1 MHFYILRTI
10 FIIILGLPFLVSS
23 QQEERFTSFGV
34 TPNPVNKR
42 LYRNLHTTSDPIS
55 RIKIIDTIANI
66 HIRYGNTD
74 SIIYYGN
81 FLKSEVVKYQK
92 NIPNSDEYISKSY
105 HILGKGKLSKGLY
118 DDAMKYHL
126 DGLSISPAST
136 MSTLFYT
143 HQLDLAIIYLHKEE
157 YDTALPILHN
167 CIEKTTDKKLNLLA
181 KKALADLHLFKKEI
195 GIAQS
200 LYHEVLDQ
208 LDPGKDLKT
217 QLKIRL
223 NLGRINSITKE
234 YDHAMD
240 QFSFVKEK
248 AIQNHF
254 YDLYIDAV
262 FQMGIIY
269 YTLEQYD
276 AAEMILN
283 SAYVNTVQW
292 NRLELQRDVINMLTS
307 LYRGQEDYKNAYGLM
322 TQYVNVS
329 DQILKNQNKEIVK
342 ELEIKYQ
349 TLQKEKEIFTLKEEQ
364 LLKENEISRQRTI
377 KNAFLIG
384 FVITLIPI
392 IALLIL
398 YFQKLKTQVKLNKS
412 QEEVNQQKVHG
423 LMKEQE
429 LNLIKASMQGQ
440 DRERKRVARELHDS
454 IGGNLA
460 SIKLQLS
467 NNDNGN
473 QNTKIIN
480 QIDETYHQVRDI
492 SHDLASKKFLE
503 NGISK
508 LVKEYI
514 SNIQDGSDQNISFNP
529 HPEEQIDK
537 IGVPLKEELFKI
549 IQELLT
555 NCLKHAQADRIDI
568 YLNQYE
574 KTLQLLF
581 EDNGIGFNTKKN
593 ADGIGFKN
601 IKKRLDKLSG
611 TLFIDSTPNRGTV
624 IDIEIP
630 M

>member
-10 FIIILGLPFLVSS
+10 FIIILGLPFLVCS
-23 QQEERFTSFGV
+23 QQEERFTFFGV

-42 LYRNLHTTSDPIS
+42 LYRNLKTISDPIS

-81 FLKSEVVKYQK
+81 FLKDEVLKHQK
-92 NIPNSDEYISKSY
+92 DISDSDVYISKSY
-105 HILGKGKLSKGLY
+105 HVLGKGKLSKGLY
-118 DDAMKYHL
+118 DDAMQYHL
-126 DGLSISPAST
+126 DALSISPVST

-143 HQLDLAIIYLHKEE
+143 HQLDLAIIYVYKEE
-157 YDTALPILHN
+157 YGTALPILHN
-167 CIEKTTDKKLNLLA
+167 CIEKAKDRKLKILA
-181 KKALADLHLFKKEI
+181 KKTLADLHLSKKEI

-200 LYHEVLDQ
+200 LYKEVLDQ
-208 LDPGKDLKT
+208 LDPSKDLKT

-223 NLGRINSITKE
+223 NLGKINSFTKD

-240 QFSFVKEK
+240 HFSFVKEK
-248 AIQNHF
+248 TLQNHF
-254 YDLYIDAV
+254 YDLYIEVV

-269 YTLEQYD
+269 YTLEQYES
-276 AAEMILN
+276 AEMVLN
-283 SAYVNTVQW
+283 SAYTNTIQW
-292 NRLELQRDVINMLTS
+292 NKLELQRDVINMLTS
-307 LYRGQEDYKNAYGLM
+307 LYTGRKDFKNAYNLM
-322 TQYVNVS
+322 TQYVRVS
-329 DQILKNQNKEIVK
+329 DQILKNQNKEVVK

-364 LLKENEISRQRTI
+364 LLKESEISRQRTI

-384 FVITLIPI
+384 FIITLIPI
-392 IALLIL
+392 VALLIL

-429 LNLIKASMQGQ
+429 LNLIKASMEGQ
-440 DRERKRVARELHDS
+440 DKERKRFARELHDS

-467 NNDNGN
+467 NSQNSN
-473 QNTKIIN
+473 QNTKIIE
-480 QIDETYHQVRDI
+480 QVDETYHQIRDI

-514 SNIQDGSDQNISFNP
+514 SNIQDGSGQNISFNP
-529 HPEEQIDK
+529 HPEEEINQIG
-537 IGVPLKEELFKI
+537 IPLKEELFKI

-555 NCLKHAQADRIDI
+555 NCLKHAKADRIDI

-581 EDNGIGFNTKKN
+581 EDNGVGFNTKKVS
-593 ADGIGFKN
+593 DGIGFKN

-611 TLFIDSTPNRGTV
+611 SLFIDSTPNRGTV